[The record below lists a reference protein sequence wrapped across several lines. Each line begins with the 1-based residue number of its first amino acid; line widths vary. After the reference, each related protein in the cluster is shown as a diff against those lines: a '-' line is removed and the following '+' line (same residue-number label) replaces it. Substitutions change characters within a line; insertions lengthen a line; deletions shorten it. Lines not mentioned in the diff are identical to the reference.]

1 MSSEKVITQLD
12 PNESNPFFQLGYLS
26 GTCKGAIGELER
38 FLENFNENL
47 SETQIF
53 CINNTIH
60 RIKSGLERF
69 QL

>member
-12 PNESNPFFQLGYLS
+12 PNESHPYFKLGYLS

-47 SETQIF
+47 SETQIY